1 MSGLAHFFER
11 DGVPTTLISLVREH
25 AERMRPPRALH
36 VPFELG
42 RPLGAPDDPGFQSR
56 VLRSV
61 LTLLDRTE
69 RGPILEDFRESPP
82 GPPPNLE
89 GWTCPIN
96 LAPPVEDMSDHENLR
111 LSLTEEIGRLQT
123 WFDRSLATLGRNT
136 FGVSGLDAADIGGF
150 MVDLLAD
157 PNLKCPDPG
166 MAIGDYAKL
175 VTDDLRNFYLQAAN
189 ARPGQATER
198 EINDWLWGQTVFART
213 IGELNRLCEASADPS
228 LRRLSELNMVPHTQ
242 RYRFA

>member
-42 RPLGAPDDPGFQSR
+42 RPLGAPENPGFQSK

-61 LTLLDRTE
+61 LALLDRTE
-69 RGPILEDFRESPP
+69 GGPILEDFPESPP
-82 GPPPNLE
+82 GPPPDVE

-96 LAPPVEDMSDHENLR
+96 LAPPVDDLSDHDRLR
-111 LSLTEEIGRLQT
+111 LALAEEIGRLRT

-136 FGVSGLDAADIGGF
+136 FGVSGLDAAE
-150 MVDLLAD
+150 
-157 PNLKCPDPG
+157 
-166 MAIGDYAKL
+166 Y
-175 VTDDLRNFYLQAAN
+175 
-189 ARPGQATER
+189 
-198 EINDWLWGQTVFART
+198 
-213 IGELNRLCEASADPS
+213 
-228 LRRLSELNMVPHTQ
+228 RRLHGRICWPT
-242 RYRFA
+242 RR